1 MTDRDLV
8 LASGSP
14 RRSQL
19 LELIGLKF
27 SVVPANIDEKPL
39 VGEDPMTCASRAARE
54 KATEVA
60 ARQPERMVLGS
71 DTVVEIDS
79 EILGKPSSEDEA
91 EAMLER
97 LSGRSHLVH
106 TAVALV
112 IDGRCHEVV
121 DSARVQ
127 FVELTDDLI
136 RWYVSTGEPMDKA
149 GAYAIQGL
157 GGLLVA
163 AVDGSPHTVV
173 GLPVHRLPELFAA
186 HDLDFWS
193 MIDTRLS

>member
-1 MTDRDLV
+1 MTDHDLV

-14 RRSQL
+14 RRRQL

-27 SVVPANIDEKPL
+27 SVVPANIDETPL
-39 VGEDPMTCASRAARE
+39 AGEDPVTCASRAARE
-54 KATEVA
+54 KAAEVA
-60 ARQPERMVLGS
+60 ARQAGRMVLGS

-79 EILGKPSSEDEA
+79 EILGKPASEDEA

-106 TAVALV
+106 TALALV

-136 RWYVSTGEPMDKA
+136 GWYVSTGEPMDKA

-157 GGLLVA
+157 GGLLVE

-186 HDLDFWS
+186 HGLDFWQ
-193 MIDTRLS
+193 MVTDR